1 MPELQTLLA
10 NTALPDREA
19 FARLYAATRS
29 RCWVICLRLL
39 DDSPAFA
46 AVAQRWRTRIDASL
60 KSPACCPLPTAAQS
74 MPMQVKAFAPSVEP
88 PDGSPTW
95 LPSGPVIMSGA
106 ARSGR
111 DVV

>member
-19 FARLYAATRS
+19 FAQLYAATRS

-39 DDSPAFA
+39 DESPAFA

-60 KSPACCPLPTAAQS
+60 KSPACYPLPTAAHSTLVQA
-74 MPMQVKAFAPSVEP
+74 KAFAVSVEP
-88 PDGSPTW
+88 PGGLPTG
-95 LPSGPVIMSGA
+95 LPTEPVIMSGA
-106 ARSGR
+106 ARTAL